1 MITEFQNALIDL
13 RSAHDAVCRRVD
25 LGQQTGFISPGYYE
39 ILEELAEY
47 NKARIAH
54 DKACRALEKAFEA
67 AVRKKHKEY
76 EDHLDSLRHKDTE
89 LSGFIDDEAAM
100 E

>member
-25 LGQQTGFISPGYYE
+25 LGQQGGFISPDYYE
-39 ILEELAEY
+39 ILEELTEY

-67 AVRKKHKEY
+67 AVRKKQGQDARAKKSF
-76 EDHLDSLRHKDTE
+76 D
-89 LSGFIDDEAAM
+89 AM
-100 E
+100 LFGD